1 MFAKANSSTP
11 NTFNSEDLSIHV
23 LKKVSMGF
31 VKYSSEQLNEGREM
45 KDV

>member
-31 VKYSSEQLNEGREM
+31 FKYSTEQFNDGREM
-45 KDV
+45 RDI